1 MAFQLSSDGPS
12 WLRADLLWRLL
23 SSRKRSETEEV
34 VSSRSPDSLP
44 AASDLARNNR
54 SLSRRCV

>member
-1 MAFQLSSDGPS
+1 
-12 WLRADLLWRLL
+12 
-23 SSRKRSETEEV
+23 